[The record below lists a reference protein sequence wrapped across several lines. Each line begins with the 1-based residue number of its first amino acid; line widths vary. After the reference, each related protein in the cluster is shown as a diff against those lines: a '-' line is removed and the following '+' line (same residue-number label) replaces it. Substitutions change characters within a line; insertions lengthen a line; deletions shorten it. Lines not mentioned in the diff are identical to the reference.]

1 MSDATTQTPCWLDA
15 DFLQTKFDAA
25 LAYNDYVATGK
36 PDQQESWKKIHDQ
49 VKLTDAQ
56 RTLVGGFT
64 RVMHVLVTSGVWCGD
79 CVAQCPM
86 IDRIAEANPDFVK
99 VRFVDRDEHADLAE
113 RIRINTGLRV
123 PTAIFMAEDFEFCG
137 LLGDRTLT
145 RYRAIAEKQLG
156 AACPLPGAPVPSAE
170 LAATLHDW
178 VNEFER
184 IHLMLRLSPRLR
196 EKHGD

>member
-1 MSDATTQTPCWLDA
+1 MPDATTQTPCWLDA
-15 DFLQTKFDAA
+15 DFLKTKFDAA
-25 LAYNDYVATGK
+25 LPYDDYVATGK

-49 VKLTDAQ
+49 VKLTDAE
-56 RTLVGGFT
+56 RELVGGFT
-64 RVMHVLVTSGVWCGD
+64 RSINVLVTSGVWCGD

-86 IDRIAEANPDFVK
+86 LDRIAESNPDSIT
-99 VRFVDRDEHADLAE
+99 VRFVDRDEHSDLAE

-123 PTAIFMAEDFEFCG
+123 PTAIFMAEDFEFCS

-156 AACPLPGAPVPSAE
+156 AACPLPGAPVPTAE

-184 IHLMLRLSPRLR
+184 VHLMLRLSPRLR